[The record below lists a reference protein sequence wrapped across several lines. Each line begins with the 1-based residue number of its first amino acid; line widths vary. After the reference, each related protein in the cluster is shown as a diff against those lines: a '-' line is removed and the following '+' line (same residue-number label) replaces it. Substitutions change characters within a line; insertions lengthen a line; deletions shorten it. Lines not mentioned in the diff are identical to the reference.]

1 MRKKLLKQSFTD
13 ISQNRCSYKLGKFDR
28 KISAS
33 ESLFNKVA
41 CLKTCSFIK
50 KRHKCFTVKFAKF
63 LRTPFLQKTLT
74 TFEIKH
80 LLQLPFYYI
89 LEQESRL
96 E

>member
-1 MRKKLLKQSFTD
+1 MRKKLLKQSFAD
-13 ISQNRCSYKLGKFDR
+13 ISQNRCLKNLTE
-28 KISAS
+28 KIPAP

-50 KRHKCFTVKFAKF
+50 KRHKWFTVKFAKF
-63 LRTPFLQKTLT
+63 LRIPFLQKTLT

-80 LLQLPFYYI
+80 MLQLAFYYI
-89 LEQESRL
+89 LEQECRL